1 MKLSTKLAIGLGF
14 LFFIIFAVEIAGSY
28 YIQKLARD
36 SGNILKDNYDSIMYA
51 KNMLSALDE
60 MKSSVEGA
68 YLNPANNKKFTENLG
83 RYFETN
89 RLEFEKN
96 LKAENSNITEIHE
109 QDYVNTL
116 NGDYNLYLKLL
127 EVIKKGGD
135 DTAIYFRDFAPLNN
149 KLKNSITSIYDVN
162 LQAVVRKSQLTQQN
176 AGDMIRIMAIIGSVC
191 ILLAFG
197 YFWYFPFYIS
207 TTISYL
213 SDKMKELLK
222 DKNISLEIKSN
233 DEAIVILQGINLLK
247 NECAKKEKQVV

>member
-1 MKLSTKLAIGLGF
+1 MKLRTKLALGLGF
-14 LFFIIFAVEIAGSY
+14 LFFIIFTVEIAGSY

-36 SGNILKDNYDSIMYA
+36 SGNILKDNYDSITCA

-68 YLNPANNKKFTENLG
+68 YLNPANNKKFTENLS

-96 LKAENSNITEIHE
+96 LKAESNNITEIHE

-135 DTAIYFRDFAPLNN
+135 DTAIYFRDFLPLNN

-162 LQAVVRKSQLTQQN
+162 LQAVVRKSRNTQQD

-191 ILLAFG
+191 IVLAFG

-247 NECAKKEKQVV
+247 NECAKKE

>member
-1 MKLSTKLAIGLGF
+1 MKLRTKLALGLGF
-14 LFFIIFAVEIAGSY
+14 LFFIIFTIEIAGSY

-36 SGNILKDNYDSIMYA
+36 SGNILKDNYDSITYA

-60 MKSSVEGA
+60 MKAAVEGA
-68 YLNPANNKKFTENLG
+68 YLNPANNKKFTENLS

-135 DTAIYFRDFAPLNN
+135 DTAIYFRDFVPLNN

-162 LQAVVRKSQLTQQN
+162 LQAVVRKSRITQQD

-247 NECAKKEKQVV
+247 NECATKRVS